1 MAYQVTARKWRPRR
15 FDEVVGQ
22 DHITAT
28 LRNAIDSGRI
38 AQCYLLC
45 GPRGVGKTTTA
56 RILAKAL
63 NCSAR
68 QGADPCESCDSC
80 KSIIASTSM
89 NVLEIDGASNNS
101 VEDIRELREVV
112 RYAATEGTY
121 KIYIID
127 EVHMLSTAAFN
138 ALLKTLE
145 EPPEH
150 VVFIFATTEVQSVP
164 ETILS
169 RCQRFNFRR
178 IPTGQIAAHLAA
190 IAKAEGIVAEE
201 SALHLLASRAD
212 GALRDAESLLDQVVS
227 FGGEVSKQVVEQVLG
242 LVDRGLYF
250 ELLDAIREASPERVL
265 DIVTQAVDA
274 GADVEEFVHG
284 LVELLRHLLFV
295 KVQGGTDK
303 LDVAAEDRD
312 RYSELAEGIATEDV
326 LRMMQSLLDL
336 AADLRRSVQ
345 PRFRVEIALVHL
357 ALMGRSVDVGQL
369 LRRLQA
375 LEITPLQAQ
384 AVARPAAPAAA
395 QRQAPPVAGRTQM
408 ENQGPPPAQNQQPSP
423 TGPPPMQ
430 DQEPPPIGQSSAQ
443 QQAPPSVSPG
453 RSPVSQQELPPSVAE
468 RPAASASG
476 AASATERPAVAN
488 QTPLAAGATE
498 AGENTDGPSFEDI
511 RRGWDGLVQAVRDAK
526 PSLALFL
533 SGATLI
539 GLEAHVLKL
548 GFAADDRFAMTQVVK
563 NRDSIEEICA
573 AQFGRRLRLEGVIQ
587 DGGETVAEEKAPPPE
602 SDPTVRSVLDTFD
615 GELV

>member
-1 MAYQVTARKWRPRR
+1 MAYQVTARKWRPRQ

-28 LRNAIDSGRI
+28 LKNAIDSGRV

-68 QGADPCESCDSC
+68 QGSNPCEECDSC
-80 KSIIASTSM
+80 KSIAASTSM

-164 ETILS
+164 DTILS

-178 IPTGQIAAHLAA
+178 IPTGQIADHLAV
-190 IAKAEGIVAEE
+190 IAKAEQIEVEE
-201 SALHLLASRAD
+201 GALHLLASRAD
-212 GALRDAESLLDQVVS
+212 GALRDAESLLDQVAS
-227 FGGEVSKQVVEQVLG
+227 FGGEVSKQVVGQVLG
-242 LVDRGLYF
+242 LVDRDLYF
-250 ELLDAIREASPERVL
+250 ELVGAIHDASPERVL
-265 DIVTQAVDA
+265 DLVTRAIDE

-303 LDVAAEDRD
+303 LDVAAEDRS
-312 RYSELAEGIATEDV
+312 RYDELAADIAAEDV

-369 LRRLQA
+369 LQRLQA
-375 LEITPLQAQ
+375 LEG
-384 AVARPAAPAAA
+384 VAPGGQGRSAAGPAAPPAVVERPRVERQEPSIA
-395 QRQAPPVAGRTQM
+395 QKPRVQQERPPVA
-408 ENQGPPPAQNQQPSP
+408 EKS
-423 TGPPPMQ
+423 PMQ
-430 DQEPPPIGQSSAQ
+430 EEPPPIGERAAAQ
-443 QQAPPSVSPG
+443 KQAS
-453 RSPVSQQELPPSVAE
+453 PPSVAE
-468 RPAASASG
+468 RPAAVAH
-476 AASATERPAVAN
+476 AAAPATERPAVAN
-488 QTPLAAGATE
+488 QPPSASGAAQSRDNA
-498 AGENTDGPSFEDI
+498 DGPSFEDV
-511 RRGWDGLVQAVRDAK
+511 RQGWDDLVQAVRDAK

-533 SGATLI
+533 SGATLL
-539 GLEAHVLKL
+539 GLEANVLKL
-548 GFAADDRFAMTQVVK
+548 GFSADDRFAMAQVNK
-563 NRDSIEEICA
+563 NRDSVEEICL
-573 AQFGRRLRLEGVIQ
+573 QKFGRRLRLEGVIQ
-587 DGGETVAEEKAPPPE
+587 EGGETVAKEKAPPPQ

>member
-22 DHITAT
+22 DHISAT
-28 LRNAIDSGRI
+28 LKNAIDSGRI
-38 AQCYLLC
+38 AQCYLFC

-63 NCSAR
+63 NCADR
-68 QGADPCESCDSC
+68 QGADPCEACDSC
-80 KSIIASTSM
+80 KSIAAATSM

-101 VEDIRELREVV
+101 VDDIRELREVV

-190 IAKAEGIVAEE
+190 IAEAEGIAAEPV
-201 SALHLLASRAD
+201 ALHLLASRAD
-212 GALRDAESLLDQVVS
+212 GALRDAESLLDQVAS
-227 FGGEVSKQVVEQVLG
+227 FANEVSQQSAEQVLG
-242 LVDRGLYF
+242 LVDRVLYF
-250 ELLDAIREASPERVL
+250 ELVAAIAAAAPERVL
-265 DIVTQAVDA
+265 DIVARALDA

-284 LVELLRHLLFV
+284 LVELLRHLLFALI
-295 KVQGGTDK
+295 QGGSAE
-303 LDVAAEDRD
+303 LDVAEEDRA
-312 RYSELAEGIATEDV
+312 RYAELTAAFAEEDV

-336 AADLRRSVQ
+336 EADMKRSVQ

-357 ALMGRSVDVGQL
+357 ALMGRAVDVAQL
-369 LRRLQA
+369 LRRLQT
-375 LEITPLQAQ
+375 LEG
-384 AVARPAAPAAA
+384 AAAPTAPPRRQDPPAAA
-395 QRQAPPVAGRTQM
+395 QQA
-408 ENQGPPPAQNQQPSP
+408 
-423 TGPPPMQ
+423 
-430 DQEPPPIGQSSAQ
+430 PPPIGSASPPPAAA
-443 QQAPPSVSPG
+443 QQAPPQEAPSAARAESAPG
-453 RSPVSQQELPPSVAE
+453 EEPPVAE
-468 RPAASASG
+468 NPAAARG
-476 AASATERPAVAN
+476 
-488 QTPLAAGATE
+488 GE
-498 AGENTDGPSFEDI
+498 ARSTDGLSFAAVRES
-511 RRGWDGLVQAVRDAK
+511 WDGLVQAVRDAK

-539 GLEAHVLKL
+539 SLEGHVLKL
-548 GFAADDRFAMTQVVK
+548 GFGADDRFAMTQVIK
-563 NRDSIEEICA
+563 NRDNIEQICA
-573 AQFGRRLRLEGVIQ
+573 EKLGQRVRLEGVVQ
-587 DGGETVAEEKAPPPE
+587 QGGETAEQKEEAPPE